1 MRLLCCKM
9 SGAMTRSRTRDAKN
23 KSIIKT
29 IEEAAEKSKDSL
41 EKFIRRVKPA
51 EKPTMVPDDFGDF
64 DEAYEQEDDW
74 DMGEGSDFEDM
85 DVEDAIMEDLAMD
98 ELRLRF

>member
-1 MRLLCCKM
+1 M
-9 SGAMTRSRTRDAKN
+9 SGPTGPMTRSRARKAKN

-29 IEEAAEKSKDSL
+29 IEEAAEKSRDSL

-64 DEAYEQEDDW
+64 DEAYEQKDDW
-74 DMGEGSDFEDM
+74 EMGEGSDFEDM
-85 DVEDAIMEDLAMD
+85 DVEDAIMEDLG
-98 ELRLRF
+98 ELKLRF

>member
-1 MRLLCCKM
+1 M
-9 SGAMTRSRTRDAKN
+9 SGPMTGPMTRSRARKAKN

-29 IEEAAEKSKDSL
+29 IEEAAESDSL

-74 DMGEGSDFEDM
+74 EMGEGSDFEDM
-85 DVEDAIMEDLAMD
+85 DVEDAIMEDLG
-98 ELRLRF
+98 ELKLRF

>member
-1 MRLLCCKM
+1 M
-9 SGAMTRSRTRDAKN
+9 SGPMTRSRARKAKN

-29 IEEAAEKSKDSL
+29 IEEAAESDSL

-74 DMGEGSDFEDM
+74 EMGEGSDFEDM
-85 DVEDAIMEDLAMD
+85 DVEDAIMEDLG
-98 ELRLRF
+98 ELKLRF

>member
-1 MRLLCCKM
+1 
-9 SGAMTRSRTRDAKN
+9 MTRSRARKAKN

-29 IEEAAEKSKDSL
+29 IEEAAEKSRDSL

-74 DMGEGSDFEDM
+74 EMGEGSDFEDM
-85 DVEDAIMEDLAMD
+85 DVEDAIMEDLG
-98 ELRLRF
+98 ELKLRF

>member
-1 MRLLCCKM
+1 M
-9 SGAMTRSRTRDAKN
+9 SGPMTRSRARKAKN

-29 IEEAAEKSKDSL
+29 IEEAAEKSRDSL

-74 DMGEGSDFEDM
+74 EMGEGSDFEDM
-85 DVEDAIMEDLAMD
+85 DVEDAIMEDLG
-98 ELRLRF
+98 ELKLRF